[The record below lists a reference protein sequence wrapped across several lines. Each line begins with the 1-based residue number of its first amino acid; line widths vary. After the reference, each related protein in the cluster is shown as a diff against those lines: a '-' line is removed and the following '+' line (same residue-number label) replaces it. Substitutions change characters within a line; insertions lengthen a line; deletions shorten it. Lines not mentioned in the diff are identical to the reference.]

1 MEKNKTNK
9 ECLVEMERLFEL
21 KGMFISI
28 SIVRELERIIA
39 KRKITYL
46 SMKHT

>member
-1 MEKNKTNK
+1 
-9 ECLVEMERLFEL
+9 
-21 KGMFISI
+21 MFISI

-46 SMKHT
+46 SMKHTWEKEVFRARASA